1 MKPAAPLARG
11 KSQALFLT
19 LKSPHLFS
27 KKRLKKK
34 QTQNPAA
41 ITHLSF
47 LFAFCIIMINKI
59 LVHLA

>member
-1 MKPAAPLARG
+1 MKPAALLARG

-19 LKSPHLFS
+19 LRVPISSPKKSL
-27 KKRLKKK
+27 KK

-41 ITHLSF
+41 IAHLSF